1 MKKTFLEA
9 NKRAKP
15 RRVDFGLYN
24 DDFQCALLGSLG
36 FSSSM
41 IESKTG
47 LTSGRISYRLRKISI
62 KRMEYRNGES
72 TMAKMVLR
80 NMKPTVER
88 ELRSYLKENNK

>member
-15 RRVDFGLYN
+15 RRVDFGLFK
-24 DDFQCALLGSLG
+24 DDFECALLGSLG
-36 FSSSM
+36 FSSAM
-41 IESKTG
+41 IQSKTG
-47 LTSGRISYRLRKISI
+47 LTSGRISYRLRKVSI

-72 TMAKMVLR
+72 TMANLVYR
-80 NMKPTVER
+80 NMRPTIER